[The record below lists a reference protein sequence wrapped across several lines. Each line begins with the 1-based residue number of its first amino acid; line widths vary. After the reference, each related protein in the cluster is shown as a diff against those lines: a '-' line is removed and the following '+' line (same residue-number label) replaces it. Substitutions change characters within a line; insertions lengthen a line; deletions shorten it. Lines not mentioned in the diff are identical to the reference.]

1 MSWGISRGFPL
12 RCFMAL
18 VAEIVCEG
26 TGIPEPK
33 TGYCLAVIDHFM
45 YTWGGHTQQL
55 VEDPEVGA
63 YPVEESLP
71 NTDDN
76 FIDVY
81 DIHNKVWHQY
91 ATSGDVPDLGNG
103 STMVAYGHDLYL
115 FGGWNEGDFS
125 SDLYKFDT
133 NTNTWELIVLA
144 DDQVKPSPRYRTE
157 AVLYNHH
164 ICIYGGTGSLIENIQ
179 PGARYVEL
187 KQYSHNYGYGW
198 NNEMYLFDI
207 KKRELKVYV

>member
-1 MSWGISRGFPL
+1 
-12 RCFMAL
+12 MAF
-18 VAEIVCEG
+18 VTQITSEG
-26 TGIPEPK
+26 VVPAPRSGS
-33 TGYCLAVIDHFM
+33 CVAVIDHFM

-55 VEDPEVGA
+55 VEDPDRPP
-63 YPVEESLP
+63 YPVDESLP

-91 ATSGDVPDLGNG
+91 ATSGDAPDLGNG

-133 NTNTWELIVLA
+133 NTNTWELIDLA
-144 DDQVKPSPRYRTE
+144 DDQVKPSPRYLTD
-157 AVLYNHH
+157 AVLYNHQ
-164 ICIYGGTGSLIENIQ
+164 ICIYGGVGPPIDRSAIQ
-179 PGARYVEL
+179 QGAEYFGF
-187 KQYSHNYGYGW
+187 QQHNHDYGFGW
-198 NNEMYLFDI
+198 NNEIFLYDIEKSKSLFSI
-207 KKRELKVYV
+207 HLFVLN